1 MSINEDRSQR
11 VCGELS
17 VGSPLIGGKV
27 IICADNCDDFTNS
40 LTNAHIRLRILFRAD
55 LKTLRKYFQKMP
67 ILSKI
72 NKEIFYEIETKNL
85 RIITGVNPLRLMYE
99 STSSTIEIT

>member
-27 IICADNCDDFTNS
+27 IICADNCDDFTKLVNEC
-40 LTNAHIRLRILFRAD
+40 AHKAKDIVSSRFKDFTKILS
-55 LKTLRKYFQKMP
+55 KIP

-72 NKEIFYEIETKNL
+72 KRKYFMK
-85 RIITGVNPLRLMYE
+85 
-99 STSSTIEIT
+99 